1 MTKVFKVNYEPYYE
15 ELPLVFHNNGTRK
28 DGTPRKRK
36 VLVKAKQGMV
46 NAKHY
51 YYAMY
56 HPELDGTGVI
66 MPLNG
71 NDTDMSKDNLIL
83 MSKRQANNIVHFNNS
98 LYFPNNKELQE
109 IGNLIAEAIIKG
121 KELENER
128 KNN

>member
-1 MTKVFKVNYEPYYE
+1 MTKVFKVGVEPYYE
-15 ELPLVFHNNGTRK
+15 VLPLHFHGNGKRK

-56 HPELDGTGVI
+56 HPEWDGNGIV
-66 MPLNG
+66 MQLNG
-71 NDTDMSKDNLIL
+71 NDTDFDKDNLIL
-83 MSKRQANNIVHFNNS
+83 VTERECKNIVHFNTG

-109 IGNLIAEAIIKG
+109 VANLIATSNIKI
-121 KELENER
+121 KEINKR
-128 KNN
+128 